1 MKFSFEVAATDP
13 TGARRGRLTTP
24 HGSVET
30 PFFMPVGTAA
40 TVKALT
46 QDALEELGA
55 EILLANTYHLYL
67 RPGHKVIRRLG
78 GLHRFMS
85 WPRAIL
91 TDSGGFQVFSLSEL
105 RKITD
110 EGVRFRSHL
119 DGSEHLLTPE
129 KAVEIQAALG
139 SDIAMVLDEC
149 IETPAPR
156 DAAESAV
163 KRTTLW
169 AKRARAHFLQSAQRG
184 PNDDRG
190 SDAVSAAREREDVA
204 SGAGERDAAS
214 GAGAIVQWQFGIV
227 QGATFAD
234 LRRESARQLLELE
247 FPGYAVGGLAVGE
260 PHGITCEMTGEVT
273 ALLPKD
279 RLRYLMG
286 VGRPEQIAE
295 YVALGIDMM
304 DCVLPTRAARHGC
317 LYTSEGRAL
326 IKNACYSEDQRPID
340 PTCSCSVCRRYTRA
354 YLRHLF
360 AAGEIT
366 AAILATHHNVHF
378 YLDIMRQ
385 IREAIEFGN
394 LAKFSSA
401 MRARYAEGPA

>member
-1 MKFSFEVAATDP
+1 MAFSLEVLKTDP

-24 HGSVET
+24 HGVVET
-30 PFFMPVGTAA
+30 PFFLPVGTQAS
-40 TVKALT
+40 VKALT
-46 QDALEELGA
+46 QEALEELGA
-55 EILLANTYHLYL
+55 EIILANTYHLYL
-67 RPGHKVIRRLG
+67 RPGHELIRRFG
-78 GLHRFMS
+78 GLHPFMS

-91 TDSGGFQVFSLSEL
+91 TDSGGYQVFSLSEL
-105 RKITD
+105 RKVAD

-129 KAVEIQAALG
+129 KAAEIQLALG

-156 DAAESAV
+156 EKAEAALE
-163 KRTTLW
+163 RTTAW
-169 AKRARAHFLQSAQRG
+169 ARRARAFFQESARRNGQ
-184 PNDDRG
+184 PPK
-190 SDAVSAAREREDVA
+190 
-204 SGAGERDAAS
+204 
-214 GAGAIVQWQFGIV
+214 QWQFGIV

-234 LRRESARQLLELE
+234 LRRESARQLLDLD

-260 PHGITCEMTGEVT
+260 PHEVTCAMTAEVT

-279 RLRYLMG
+279 RPRYLMG
-286 VGRPEQIAE
+286 VGRPEQIAD

-304 DCVLPTRAARHGC
+304 DCVLPTRAARHAC
-317 LYTSEGRAL
+317 LYTGEGRVL
-326 IKNACYSEDQRPID
+326 IKNSRYAEDQRPID
-340 PTCSCSVCRRYTRA
+340 SNCSCSVCRRYSRA

-360 AAGEIT
+360 AAGEMT

-378 YLDIMRQ
+378 YLDIMRR

-394 LAKFSSA
+394 LAKFSSE
-401 MRARYAEGPA
+401 MHARYTVDQLENL